1 MKAFLKLI
9 REIDFYGKAP
19 VFYFKGKI
27 KNIYYWKNFHFI
39 NYHIIYCFFCL

>member
-1 MKAFLKLI
+1 MKAFLELI

-27 KNIYYWKNFHFI
+27 KKYLRSEEFSLY
-39 NYHIIYCFFCL
+39 